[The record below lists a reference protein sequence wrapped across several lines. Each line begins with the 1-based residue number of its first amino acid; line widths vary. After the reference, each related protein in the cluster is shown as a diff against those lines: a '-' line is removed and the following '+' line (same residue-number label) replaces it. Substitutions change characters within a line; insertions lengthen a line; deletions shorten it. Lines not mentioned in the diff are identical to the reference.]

1 MKDYTFQLVSFAKIY
16 TEVIKSLEMI
26 MKSQKQNLKII
37 CFSDVNQISVQ
48 FHNLLL
54 DLHVD

>member
-26 MKSQKQNLKII
+26 MKSQKKNLKII

-48 FHNLLL
+48 FNNLLL

>member
-26 MKSQKQNLKII
+26 MKSQKNLKII